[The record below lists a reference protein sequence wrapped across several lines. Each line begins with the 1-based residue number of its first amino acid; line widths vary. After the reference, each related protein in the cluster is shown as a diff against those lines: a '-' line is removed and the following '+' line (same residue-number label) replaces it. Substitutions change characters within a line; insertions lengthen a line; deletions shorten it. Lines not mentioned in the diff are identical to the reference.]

1 MELNKIWNESNEV
14 TLKEHIDDKSID
26 IVLTSPFYNSTNNSR
41 TLTNNNSKGY
51 PSCRYDEFVDNM
63 SFEDYNAYILRLFEG
78 FDRVLKNNG
87 VVLWNISYGAANPDG
102 MFQNINEIVTKSN
115 FSIADVIIWKK
126 KSALPNNISPNRLT
140 RITEYVF
147 VMARKSE
154 LDTFFMNKK
163 KISVSAGGWNI
174 YENIFNFVV
183 ANNNDEVCPYNK
195 ATYSTDLC
203 YKLLNMYAPSNAVV
217 YDPFM
222 GSGTTALAC
231 KNMDLNYIG
240 SELSKNQ
247 VEWAENRL
255 MTGKG
260 RTNETH
266 DDNALF

>member
-1 MELNKIWNESNEV
+1 M
-14 TLKEHIDDKSID
+14 
-26 IVLTSPFYNSTNNSR
+26 
-41 TLTNNNSKGY
+41 
-51 PSCRYDEFVDNM
+51 
-63 SFEDYNAYILRLFEG
+63 
-78 FDRVLKNNG
+78 
-87 VVLWNISYGAANPDG
+87 
-102 MFQNINEIVTKSN
+102 
-115 FSIADVIIWKK
+115 
-126 KSALPNNISPNRLT
+126 
-140 RITEYVF
+140 
-147 VMARKSE
+147 
-154 LDTFFMNKK
+154 
-163 KISVSAGGWNI
+163 SAGGQNI

-203 YKLLNMYAPSNAVV
+203 YKLLNMYAPQNAVV

-260 RTNETH
+260 HINETH